1 MEIYV
6 QDQDHDTVEDQD
18 QDIVQDQDQDNGS
31 NLVNESKLDVEPVSD
46 CRHPFRAAS
55 VWTHDDRI
63 PAGFLVED

>member
-1 MEIYV
+1 MEIY
-6 QDQDHDTVEDQD
+6 
-18 QDIVQDQDQDNGS
+18 VQDQDQDNGS

-63 PAGFLVED
+63 PAGFLVEMKPPPLDVHNVHNVHD